1 MGLFDDFNQFL
12 EARLEEFLREHPEL
26 ELQAI
31 EEQLREQE
39 ADARRTLVDLKGQ
52 ESRLQAQI
60 LETAQDIQRWH
71 IRIQKVEAA
80 GELKLAAAAKER
92 EAALLRQGN
101 QLWGQMAGVKA
112 RSQQLETLLGQI
124 ATRRQEVKAKAAA
137 QRAQAAQAAQQS
149 PTPPPSWTPTPPP
162 RSPYDPLEDQFRR
175 WETDSELE
183 ELKRRMGKG

>member
-71 IRIQKVEAA
+71 VRIQKVEAA
-80 GELKLAAAAKER
+80 GELKLAAAARER

-112 RSQQLETLLGQI
+112 RSQQIETLLGQI
-124 ATRRQEVKAKAAA
+124 AARRQEVKAKAAA
-137 QRAQAAQAAQQS
+137 QRAQAAKAAQQS

>member
-39 ADARRTLVDLKGQ
+39 ADARRTLTELKGQ
-52 ESRLQAQI
+52 ETRLQEQI

-71 IRIQKVEAA
+71 VRIERVEAA
-80 GELKLAAAAKER
+80 GELKLAAAARER

-124 ATRRQEVKAKAAA
+124 ATRHQEVKAKAAA
-137 QRAQAAQAAQQS
+137 AAATRATQTAQTAPSSWPPTAAS
-149 PTPPPSWTPTPPP
+149 P
-162 RSPYDPLEDQFRR
+162 RSAYDPLEEKFRR
-175 WETDSELE
+175 WETDSELDD
-183 ELKRRMGKG
+183 LKRRMGKG

>member
-52 ESRLQAQI
+52 EGRLQAQI

-71 IRIQKVEAA
+71 GRIQKVEAA
-80 GELKLAAAAKER
+80 GELKLAAAARER
-92 EAALLRQGN
+92 EAELLRQGN

-124 ATRRQEVKAKAAA
+124 AARRQEVKAKAAA
-137 QRAQAAQAAQQS
+137 QKTQTTQQS

-162 RSPYDPLEDQFRR
+162 RSPYDPLEEKFRR